1 MSVMATPHFYAVY
14 SVFVFVQY
22 ICTYVRIAAY
32 IAALLHHLGRAHAGK
47 DKDKERAT
55 VSVTAAPHPTP
66 SPAGFVD
73 GLSFSRCHVPRSPIC
88 TTEKTP

>member
-14 SVFVFVQY
+14 SVFVFFQY
-22 ICTYVRIAAY
+22 VCTYSPIRSSLAASPRY
-32 IAALLHHLGRAHAGK
+32 MAHAGK
-47 DKDKERAT
+47 DKDKERAR

-73 GLSFSRCHVPRSPIC
+73 GLSFSGAVCQGLPDP
-88 TTEKTP
+88 